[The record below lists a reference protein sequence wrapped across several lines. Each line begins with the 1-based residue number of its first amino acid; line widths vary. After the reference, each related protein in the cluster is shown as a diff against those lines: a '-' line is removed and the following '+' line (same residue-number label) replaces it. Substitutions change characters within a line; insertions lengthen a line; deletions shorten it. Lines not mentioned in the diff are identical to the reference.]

1 MKNDLDSNQVNGD
14 RDIIDPAIM
23 VNEFNNY
30 FTTIAKQIGAKLIKP
45 KLHSSIYLS
54 ELVEETL
61 TFRPTDELEV
71 ALIIISLNVRKGFG
85 SASIPNNLN

>member
-30 FTTIAKQIGAKLIKP
+30 FTTIAKQIEAKLIKP

-85 SASIPNNLN
+85 SQAFQIT